1 MAHAKGFL
9 IITGIVN
16 FQLANQSKPFLD
28 SSITD
33 YHKYL
38 EIETTFIT
46 DAFHRTGVVTYTTW
60 GGGTLRKRLVEKLP
74 SGISTKSNEIVLNSK
89 LLL

>member
-28 SSITD
+28 YSITD

-60 GGGTLRKRLVEKLP
+60 GGGGNLEKKAC
-74 SGISTKSNEIVLNSK
+74 GKIAIRDFNKIE
-89 LLL
+89 

>member
-46 DAFHRTGVVTYTTW
+46 DAFHRTGVVTYTTC
-60 GGGTLRKRLVEKLP
+60 GGGANLEKKAC
-74 SGISTKSNEIVLNSK
+74 GKIAIRDLNK
-89 LLL
+89 IE